1 MDLFHF
7 NMCGFST
14 GTPKCGELIIFSHIN
29 TIVRIV
35 KHIVFINPTEE
46 LVRRTD
52 RHRWGKNH
60 RVGAV
65 SIRGRILHRRGS
77 FTVHIIGDGKGLRGK
92 VTERYKRD
100 VTIHTHVCTECGLRG
115 IGVHDLP
122 PHGMFVIR
130 ARGDTLQSLTRHQIT
145 IMHGNGIRGTIS
157 RGRLVNGNRIVR
169 SNPFGIKHH
178 ISSRHYRS
186 SVYRVTFTVFI
197 LIPSAKSK
205 ALLAYGSISTGQYGK
220 RTNWLLIF
228 ACLSNGGHFCTII
241 IEFQMVRIT
250 EINQCDST
258 VRSKLF
264 RMIKSTGTLCN
275 SSKPCFAFRL
285 FREPLNVAI
294 FFRIS
299 DKIEKGGHRFSIISR
314 PFNILKII
322 IYSMLIFIAVVIEVE
337 RHIRTRHGGNGLQR
351 I

>member
-1 MDLFHF
+1 MNLIHLHMAAF
-7 NMCGFST
+7 CTS
-14 GTPKCGELIIFSHIN
+14 TPKCGEHIIFSHID

-46 LVRRTD
+46 LIRITDFHRR
-52 RHRWGKNH
+52 GKNH
-60 RVGAV
+60 RIGAV
-65 SIRGRILHRRGS
+65 GIRGRILHRRGS

-130 ARGDTLQSLTRHQIT
+130 ARGDTLQSFTRHQIT
-145 IMHGNGIRGTIS
+145 IMHGKDVRGTIS
-157 RGRLVNGNRIVR
+157 RGRMMNGNSKVR
-169 SNPFGIKHH
+169 GNPFGIKHH
-178 ISSRHYRS
+178 ISSRHCRS
-186 SVYRVTFTVFI
+186 SIYGITLTVFV

-299 DKIEKGGHRFSIISR
+299 DKIEMSVHGSCVISRSFNIFKSII
-314 PFNILKII
+314 
-322 IYSMLIFIAVVIEVE
+322 YGMLYFIAVIIEVE
-337 RHIRTRHGGNGLQR
+337 RYIRTRHGGNSLQR